1 MILLYILMCL
11 VSGVIGFSTCAIFSA
26 RQYEKGFKDGRG
38 QYDE

>member
-1 MILLYILMCL
+1 MILVAYLIGGM
-11 VSGVIGFSTCAIFSA
+11 VGFSTCAIFSV